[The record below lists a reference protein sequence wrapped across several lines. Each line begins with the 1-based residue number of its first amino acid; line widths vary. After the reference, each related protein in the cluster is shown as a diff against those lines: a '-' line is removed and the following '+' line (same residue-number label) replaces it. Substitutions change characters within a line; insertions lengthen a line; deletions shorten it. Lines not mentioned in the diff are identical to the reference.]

1 MTRTI
6 SVRLWRDAIL
16 IHFLFLRLKHT
27 RPGERYRTLQI
38 FQSVRVN
45 SEITCQPSV
54 FRAVNS
60 PLIPKPPKPKVFVYL
75 LFCFFFGAYTEK
87 SIFVSS
93 KCGFVIMCRPR
104 GSAHESAT
112 SFQLRRNGKNRFFS
126 PSFLVCTTETHYNF
140 GFLICIK

>member
-75 LFCFFFGAYTEK
+75 LFCFF
-87 SIFVSS
+87 
-93 KCGFVIMCRPR
+93 
-104 GSAHESAT
+104 SAHIPKNQ
-112 SFQLRRNGKNRFFS
+112 FLCRRNAVLLLCADHGDQRMNLPLASNCEETGKIVFFRRV
-126 PSFLVCTTETHYNF
+126 FLSVQQK
-140 GFLICIK
+140 LITISVF